1 MQLVA
6 RLTST
11 DLPVQDS
18 FIPQLH
24 SKSPRIM
31 AILNITPDSF
41 SDGGV
46 FFHQKKIDIDRVV
59 DVVATLQAEG
69 ADIIDVGGE
78 STRPGAE
85 VVGVEQEL
93 ERVVPVI
100 EAIKARFDLPVSIDT
115 SQPEVMLAA
124 TQAGASII
132 NDVRALARPGALEAA
147 RHAVQNSGVMVCL
160 MHMRGEP
167 STMNSLCRYEN
178 LVSDVLSELDERVN
192 AAIEVGIP
200 RSHLMLDPGFG
211 FAKTTEQNFELL
223 AQLRQFQSRNMPIL
237 VGLSRKRMIGEVTGR
252 PVFDRVVGSVLLAV
266 MAMERGADIV
276 RVHDVAATRDGLR
289 LYRATCGLGFST

>member
-1 MQLVA
+1 MS
-6 RLTST
+6 R
-11 DLPVQDS
+11 
-18 FIPQLH
+18 LH

-46 FFHQKKIDIDRVV
+46 FFRYEKIDIDKVI
-59 DVVATLQAEG
+59 DAVATLQSEG

-85 VVGVEQEL
+85 AVGVEQEL
-93 ERVVPVI
+93 DRVVPVI
-100 EAIKARFDLPVSIDT
+100 EAIRARFDLPVSIDT

-132 NDVRALARPGALEAA
+132 NDVRALVRPGALEAA
-147 RHAVQNSGVMVCL
+147 RQAVQASGVMVCL

-167 STMNSLCRYEN
+167 STMNSLCQYEN
-178 LVSDVLSELDERVN
+178 LVSDVLAELDERVN
-192 AAIEVGIP
+192 AAIEAGIP
-200 RSHLMLDPGFG
+200 RAHLMLDPGFG

-223 AQLRQFQSRNMPIL
+223 ARLNEFQSRSMPIL

-252 PVFDRVVGSVLLAV
+252 AVSDRVVGSVVLAV

-289 LYRATCGLGFST
+289 LYQATCLHQF

>member
-46 FFHQKKIDIDRVV
+46 FFHQKKIVIDRVV

-100 EAIKARFDLPVSIDT
+100 EAIK
-115 SQPEVMLAA
+115 
-124 TQAGASII
+124 
-132 NDVRALARPGALEAA
+132 ARPGALEAA

-252 PVFDRVVGSVLLAV
+252 PVFDRVVGSVVLAV